1 MYKRINLKFLTLLA
15 PALLF
20 FVVFIVVP
28 LFYALYISFFKWDG
42 ISKPIWV
49 GLGNW
54 FSELTSS
61 GLYHSLLL
69 TFILMILSWIV
80 QTPISL
86 AIGLFLSRDGKWR
99 AILGVFYFTPLL
111 FSAVALGITWSYVL
125 NPNFGLVQGIVQALG
140 LHMSTN
146 LLGSSSTALYTLI
159 AIIAWEFI
167 PFHSLLYQSGAKAIP
182 ETLYEAATLD
192 GASGYQT
199 LVYIT
204 IPQLKN
210 TLVTST
216 VVMLTGSLTYFDI
229 IYVLTNGG
237 PAGATNVLALN
248 MYQHAFQ
255 EYQMGIGSTVAVILA
270 ICGLLLSL
278 ALVKWTGFSKMD
290 SQAEGA

>member
-20 FVVFIVVP
+20 FVVFIVAP
-28 LFYALYISFFKWDG
+28 LFYALYISFFKWNG

-54 FSELTSS
+54 FSELTSTS
-61 GLYHSLLL
+61 LYHSLFL
-69 TFILMILSWIV
+69 TLILMILSWVV

-99 AILGVFYFTPLL
+99 TVLGVFYFTPLL

-125 NPNFGLVQGIVQALG
+125 NPNFGLVQGIVQVLG

-146 LLGSSSTALYTLI
+146 LLGRSSTALYTLI

-182 ETLYEAATLD
+182 TTLYEAATLD
-192 GASGYQT
+192 GASGFQT

-210 TLVTST
+210 TVVTST

-229 IYVLTNGG
+229 IYVLTDGG
-237 PAGATNVLALN
+237 PAGATQVLALN
-248 MYQHAFQ
+248 MYQQAFQ
-255 EYQMGIGSTVAVILA
+255 EYQMGVGSTVAVILA